1 MEPINCYTC
10 GAVILTYELGQSV
23 PSYVVVAPGA
33 PVPGGNHVVHI
44 CPQQPT
50 YELQRRPS
58 AVLDWTDEQERAA
71 VRKAFPQ
78 WKLRDSDVIFCM
90 FWYDPGWR
98 LGAAPSAPLTVQVR
112 RAGVELG
119 DASVRGIE
127 YDDLSYDATAA
138 LVFVQALGIE
148 PWDGLQGDLDKEAAA
163 PAIAETERQLRAA
176 AAAQAVE
183 VYTQAVAEAEEEA
196 AAAEAHAQE
205 HPDDEHLQDIA
216 NIARSS
222 VWLVKDQADRAAATA
237 DALANG

>member
-10 GAVILTYELGQSV
+10 GAVILTYELGQTV

-71 VRKAFPQ
+71 VRRSFPQ
-78 WKLRDSDVIFCM
+78 WKLHDSDVIFCM
-90 FWYDPGWR
+90 TWYDPGWR
-98 LGAAPSAPLTVQVR
+98 LGAAPSA
-112 RAGVELG
+112 
-119 DASVRGIE
+119 
-127 YDDLSYDATAA
+127 
-138 LVFVQALGIE
+138 
-148 PWDGLQGDLDKEAAA
+148 
-163 PAIAETERQLRAA
+163 
-176 AAAQAVE
+176 AQAVE
-183 VYTQAVAEAEEEA
+183 VYNQAVVEAEEEA
-196 AAAEAHAQE
+196 AAAEAHAEE